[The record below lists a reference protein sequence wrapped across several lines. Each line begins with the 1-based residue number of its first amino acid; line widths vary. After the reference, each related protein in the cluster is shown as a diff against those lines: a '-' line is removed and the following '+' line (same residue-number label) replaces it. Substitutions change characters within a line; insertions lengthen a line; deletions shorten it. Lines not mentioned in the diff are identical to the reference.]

1 MNCLDIA
8 IGAYTDLTLLNF
20 AGLSF
25 VAMELSLIPFAI
37 PPLWKKLRFLHSN
50 FEVKVSRAK
59 HPRYERVGLPVLA
72 GFLIGA
78 AIVLWF
84 ISLTASVTASN
95 YNAFLVFT
103 CPQPLLVL
111 GLAGTI
117 FSIHYADI
125 ESPLHPSR
133 TLTIFCIF
141 TQLFGKGSAHT

>member
-1 MNCLDIA
+1 VCGILAIFILFAMNCLDIA

-37 PPLWKKLRFLHSN
+37 PPLWRKLRFLHSN

-117 FSIHYADI
+117 FSIHYADMNRHCI
-125 ESPLHPSR
+125 PLG
-133 TLTIFCIF
+133 L
-141 TQLFGKGSAHT
+141 